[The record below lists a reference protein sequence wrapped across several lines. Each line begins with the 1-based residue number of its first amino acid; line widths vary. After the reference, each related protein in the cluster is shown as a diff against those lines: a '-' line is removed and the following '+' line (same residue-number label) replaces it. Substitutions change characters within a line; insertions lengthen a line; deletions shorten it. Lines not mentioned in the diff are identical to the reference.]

1 MSYIII
7 LIFLGFSVYF
17 IIHLLFLSG
26 YFKSSK
32 LKRTNYSEFP
42 FVSVIVAARNEEANI
57 GRCINSLRTISYPSS
72 RIEIILVNDR
82 SSDNTLSIM
91 KSHSYGDT
99 RFRILETDGS
109 ITNNL
114 KGKPKAIDIGI
125 KNSSGDIIIMTD
137 ADCAVRESWVQ
148 DTVSYYDENTAM
160 VAGFTKIRDDGSLFS
175 KLQAMDWIYLQ
186 SIASGSSGI
195 KRYLSCIGNN
205 LSFRKSVYFE
215 LGGFENIKFSITEDL
230 ATMKAISKMKKYDI
244 KYPVY
249 KNGYIKTDGC
259 KNFPEL
265 YKQKK
270 RWFKGGTDLSFL
282 GYLLGFS
289 MYITNLVF
297 ISGFLYLSLQIYLA
311 LIAIKIFS
319 DIILTLP
326 FYRKLNIK
334 KVYSV
339 FPLFE
344 IYFMLYGLLLP
355 FTFLFGLK
363 VNWKGRHF

>member
-1 MSYIII
+1 MIVIVI
-7 LIFLGFSVYF
+7 TGFTVYL
-17 IIHLLFLSG
+17 IIHLWFFSG

-32 LKRTNYSEFP
+32 LKKTEYSEFP
-42 FVSVIVAARNEEANI
+42 LVSVIVAARNEESNI
-57 GRCINSLRTISYPSS
+57 GRCINSLKTVRYPDS

-82 SSDNTLSIM
+82 STDNTLSIM
-91 KSHSYGDT
+91 KSLSDGDH
-99 RFRILETDGS
+99 RFRILETDTS
-109 ITNNL
+109 ITGNL

-125 KNSSGDIIIMTD
+125 KNSNGDIIIMTD
-137 ADCAVRESWVQ
+137 ADCTVRESWVQ
-148 DTVSYYDENTAM
+148 DTVNYYDEKTAM
-160 VAGFTKIRDDGSLFS
+160 VAGFTKIRDDGSIFS

-195 KRYLSCIGNN
+195 NRHLSCIGNN

-230 ATMKAISKMKKYDI
+230 ATMKAISKLNKYDI

-249 KNGYIKTDGC
+249 ENGYIETDGC
-259 KNFPEL
+259 KNLSEL

-289 MYITNLVF
+289 MYITNFVF
-297 ISGFLYLSLQIYLA
+297 ISGFLYLSLQIYLT
-311 LIAIKIFS
+311 LISVKILS
-319 DIILTLP
+319 DFILSFP
-326 FYRKLNIK
+326 FYRKLRIK
-334 KVYSV
+334 EIYRI
-339 FPLFE
+339 FPIFE